1 MLIEFYLNYIL
12 INHLFPFAGKLVL
25 KIPWKNLYSQ
35 PVIVDIENLYALV
48 TPNNNVR
55 YNAEKEAQYQSALKK
70 AALDGLEA
78 ARKKELENSKYKK
91 KLI

>member
-1 MLIEFYLNYIL
+1 M
-12 INHLFPFAGKLVL
+12 

-55 YNAEKEAQYQSALKK
+55 YNAEKEAQYEFALKK

-78 ARKKELENSKYKK
+78 ARKKELENGK
-91 KLI
+91 